1 MKSFIEAY
9 SAIPNTNAD
18 NKNTPVGS
26 DGIRTHAPEETGA
39 LNQRLGPL
47 GHATTETK
55 NCFPCFFVW
64 YLSISAKKG
73 LIRDLNPGPLTP
85 KARIIPLD
93 QWTTFHLKRL
103 LIFVQNY
110 FLRFSSSSPKT
121 IHVSTIWRNF
131 PDNDI
136 YLHTVFINNI
146 CNITVIT

>member
-93 QWTTFHLKRL
+93 QWATFH
-103 LIFVQNY
+103 
-110 FLRFSSSSPKT
+110 
-121 IHVSTIWRNF
+121 
-131 PDNDI
+131 
-136 YLHTVFINNI
+136 
-146 CNITVIT
+146 